1 MYQMQINFGDQNN
14 FPNNL
19 SFTLMKF
26 PNGNTSLLAIM
37 LLPPPSQ
44 HFQWFP
50 CKNID
55 IHIDRI
61 HSSLVPVPCP
71 KTEFSISAELW
82 QSHGASLG
90 VLWCLQFKGPW
101 PLPAEGKFKL
111 LVNFGIIVDVFQPWQ
126 TFKPLWPSICH
137 WKTSAN
143 LFREERWCFTQDAGE
158 GIRQYR
164 FFPQLCCKA
173 LVWLCQPVFKCFN
186 SPSIKQNFPNCTGV
200 LRYLK
205 N

>member
-1 MYQMQINFGDQNN
+1 MYQTQINFGDQNN
-14 FPNNL
+14 FSNNP
-19 SFTLMKF
+19 SFTLMMF
-26 PNGNTSLLAIM
+26 PHGNTSLLAIM
-37 LLPPPSQ
+37 LLPPPPQ

-50 CKNID
+50 CKNTD

-71 KTEFSISAELW
+71 KILRVFNFSWTMTKSWCIPGGFVMPAI
-82 QSHGASLG
+82 QGA
-90 VLWCLQFKGPW
+90 VA
-101 PLPAEGKFKL
+101 AEGKFKL

-143 LFREERWCFTQDAGE
+143 LFREERWCFAQGAGE

-164 FFPQLCCKA
+164 FFPQLCCKVP
-173 LVWLCQPVFKCFN
+173 VWLCQPVFKCFN
-186 SPSIKQNFPNCTGV
+186 SPFIK
-200 LRYLK
+200 
-205 N
+205 